1 MGCNIAICDD
11 SSADR
16 QYIADMVNKWA
27 EQSGKA
33 VFLTMFPSAENF
45 LFRYRDKSDYDI
57 LLLDIEMGG
66 MDGVSMAKELRRVD
80 DAVQI
85 IFITGYSD
93 YISEGYDVAALH
105 YLMKPVR
112 EEKLFSVLDRAAE
125 KLLKNERMLT
135 FEVGGEMLRVPV
147 FRIRYAEVY
156 GNYYGTPK
164 QKVLD
169 RLNAGEDILLEIDTQ
184 GALNVMKAMPEGLFI
199 FLLPPSL
206 EELANRLKGRGTET
220 EESLQRRLGAAVDE
234 IKIAHNYRYVVVNDK
249 VEAAEKAI
257 AGIIEAEHHRTD
269 LNEELLAGLQ
279 QWKENA

>member
-1 MGCNIAICDD
+1 MRKGLLILISGPSGTGKGTVCDLLRKNHPEI
-11 SSADR
+11 SYSISATTR
-16 QYIADMVNKWA
+16 QPRPG
-27 EQSGKA
+27 EQ
-33 VFLTMFPSAENF
+33 
-45 LFRYRDKSDYDI
+45 
-57 LLLDIEMGG
+57 
-66 MDGVSMAKELRRVD
+66 DGVNYYFYDKEKFRQMI
-80 DAVQI
+80 DA
-85 IFITGYSD
+85 G
-93 YISEGYDVAALH
+93 E
-105 YLMKPVR
+105 
-112 EEKLFSVLDRAAE
+112 
-125 KLLKNERMLT
+125 LLEW
-135 FEVGGEMLRVPV
+135 
-147 FRIRYAEVY
+147 ADVY

-184 GALNVMKAMPEGLFI
+184 GALNVMKAVPEGLFI

-257 AGIIEAEHHRTD
+257 ADIIEAEHHRTD

>member
-1 MGCNIAICDD
+1 MRKGLLILISGPSGTGKGTVCDLLRKNHPEI
-11 SSADR
+11 SYSISATTR
-16 QYIADMVNKWA
+16 QPRPG
-27 EQSGKA
+27 EQ
-33 VFLTMFPSAENF
+33 
-45 LFRYRDKSDYDI
+45 
-57 LLLDIEMGG
+57 
-66 MDGVSMAKELRRVD
+66 DGVNYYFYDKEKFRQMI
-80 DAVQI
+80 DA
-85 IFITGYSD
+85 G
-93 YISEGYDVAALH
+93 E
-105 YLMKPVR
+105 
-112 EEKLFSVLDRAAE
+112 
-125 KLLKNERMLT
+125 LLEW
-135 FEVGGEMLRVPV
+135 
-147 FRIRYAEVY
+147 AEVY

-184 GALNVMKAMPEGLFI
+184 GALNVMKAVPEGLFI

-234 IKIAHNYRYVVVNDK
+234 IKISHNYRYVVVNDK

>member
-1 MGCNIAICDD
+1 MRKGLLILISGPSGTGKGTVCDLLRKNHPEI
-11 SSADR
+11 SYSVSATTR
-16 QYIADMVNKWA
+16 QPRPG
-27 EQSGKA
+27 EQ
-33 VFLTMFPSAENF
+33 
-45 LFRYRDKSDYDI
+45 
-57 LLLDIEMGG
+57 
-66 MDGVSMAKELRRVD
+66 DGVNYYFYDKEKFRQMI
-80 DAVQI
+80 DA
-85 IFITGYSD
+85 G
-93 YISEGYDVAALH
+93 E
-105 YLMKPVR
+105 
-112 EEKLFSVLDRAAE
+112 
-125 KLLKNERMLT
+125 LLEW
-135 FEVGGEMLRVPV
+135 
-147 FRIRYAEVY
+147 AEVY

>member
-1 MGCNIAICDD
+1 MRKGLLILISGPSGTGKGTVCDLLRKNHPEM
-11 SSADR
+11 SYSISATTR
-16 QYIADMVNKWA
+16 QPRPG
-27 EQSGKA
+27 EQ
-33 VFLTMFPSAENF
+33 
-45 LFRYRDKSDYDI
+45 
-57 LLLDIEMGG
+57 
-66 MDGVSMAKELRRVD
+66 DGVNYYFYDKEKFRQMI
-80 DAVQI
+80 DA
-85 IFITGYSD
+85 G
-93 YISEGYDVAALH
+93 E
-105 YLMKPVR
+105 
-112 EEKLFSVLDRAAE
+112 
-125 KLLKNERMLT
+125 LLEW
-135 FEVGGEMLRVPV
+135 
-147 FRIRYAEVY
+147 AEVY

-184 GALNVMKAMPEGLFI
+184 GALNVMKAVPEGLFI

>member
-1 MGCNIAICDD
+1 MRKGLLILISGPSGTGKGTVCDLLRKNHPEI
-11 SSADR
+11 SYSISATTR
-16 QYIADMVNKWA
+16 QPRPG
-27 EQSGKA
+27 EQ
-33 VFLTMFPSAENF
+33 
-45 LFRYRDKSDYDI
+45 
-57 LLLDIEMGG
+57 
-66 MDGVSMAKELRRVD
+66 DGVNYYFYDKEKFRQMI
-80 DAVQI
+80 DA
-85 IFITGYSD
+85 G
-93 YISEGYDVAALH
+93 E
-105 YLMKPVR
+105 
-112 EEKLFSVLDRAAE
+112 
-125 KLLKNERMLT
+125 LLEW
-135 FEVGGEMLRVPV
+135 
-147 FRIRYAEVY
+147 AEVY

-269 LNEELLAGLQ
+269 LNDELLAGLQ
-279 QWKENA
+279 QWKENAE

>member
-1 MGCNIAICDD
+1 MRKGLLILISGPSGTGKGTVCDLLRKNHPEI
-11 SSADR
+11 SYSISATTR
-16 QYIADMVNKWA
+16 QPRPG
-27 EQSGKA
+27 EQ
-33 VFLTMFPSAENF
+33 
-45 LFRYRDKSDYDI
+45 
-57 LLLDIEMGG
+57 
-66 MDGVSMAKELRRVD
+66 DGVNYYFYDKEKFRLMI
-80 DAVQI
+80 DA
-85 IFITGYSD
+85 G
-93 YISEGYDVAALH
+93 E
-105 YLMKPVR
+105 
-112 EEKLFSVLDRAAE
+112 
-125 KLLKNERMLT
+125 LLEW
-135 FEVGGEMLRVPV
+135 
-147 FRIRYAEVY
+147 AEVY

-184 GALNVMKAMPEGLFI
+184 GALNVMKAVPEGLFI

>member
-1 MGCNIAICDD
+1 MRKGLLILISGPSGTGKGTVCDLLRKNHPEI
-11 SSADR
+11 SYSISATTR
-16 QYIADMVNKWA
+16 QPRPG
-27 EQSGKA
+27 EQ
-33 VFLTMFPSAENF
+33 
-45 LFRYRDKSDYDI
+45 
-57 LLLDIEMGG
+57 
-66 MDGVSMAKELRRVD
+66 DGVNYYFYDKEKFRQMI
-80 DAVQI
+80 DA
-85 IFITGYSD
+85 G
-93 YISEGYDVAALH
+93 E
-105 YLMKPVR
+105 
-112 EEKLFSVLDRAAE
+112 
-125 KLLKNERMLT
+125 LLER
-135 FEVGGEMLRVPV
+135 
-147 FRIRYAEVY
+147 AEVY

-184 GALNVMKAMPEGLFI
+184 GALNVMKAVPEGLFI

>member
-1 MGCNIAICDD
+1 MRKGLLILISGPSGTGKGTVCDLLRKNHPEI
-11 SSADR
+11 SYSISATTR
-16 QYIADMVNKWA
+16 QPRPG
-27 EQSGKA
+27 EQ
-33 VFLTMFPSAENF
+33 
-45 LFRYRDKSDYDI
+45 
-57 LLLDIEMGG
+57 
-66 MDGVSMAKELRRVD
+66 DGVNYYFYDKEKFRQMI
-80 DAVQI
+80 DA
-85 IFITGYSD
+85 G
-93 YISEGYDVAALH
+93 E
-105 YLMKPVR
+105 
-112 EEKLFSVLDRAAE
+112 
-125 KLLKNERMLT
+125 LLEW
-135 FEVGGEMLRVPV
+135 
-147 FRIRYAEVY
+147 AEVY

-184 GALNVMKAMPEGLFI
+184 GALNVMRAVPEGLFI

-206 EELANRLKGRGTET
+206 EDLANRLKGRGTET

>member
-1 MGCNIAICDD
+1 MRKGLLILISGPSGTGKGTVCDLLRKNHPEI
-11 SSADR
+11 SYSISATTR
-16 QYIADMVNKWA
+16 QPRPG
-27 EQSGKA
+27 EQ
-33 VFLTMFPSAENF
+33 
-45 LFRYRDKSDYDI
+45 
-57 LLLDIEMGG
+57 
-66 MDGVSMAKELRRVD
+66 DGVNYYFYDKEKFRQMI
-80 DAVQI
+80 DA
-85 IFITGYSD
+85 G
-93 YISEGYDVAALH
+93 E
-105 YLMKPVR
+105 
-112 EEKLFSVLDRAAE
+112 
-125 KLLKNERMLT
+125 LLEW
-135 FEVGGEMLRVPV
+135 
-147 FRIRYAEVY
+147 AEVY

-184 GALNVMKAMPEGLFI
+184 GALNVMKAVPEGLFI

-257 AGIIEAEHHRTD
+257 VGIIEAEHHRTD

>member
-1 MGCNIAICDD
+1 MRKGLLILISGPSGTGKGTVCDLLRKNHPEI
-11 SSADR
+11 SYSISATTR
-16 QYIADMVNKWA
+16 QPRPG
-27 EQSGKA
+27 EQ
-33 VFLTMFPSAENF
+33 
-45 LFRYRDKSDYDI
+45 
-57 LLLDIEMGG
+57 
-66 MDGVSMAKELRRVD
+66 DGVNYYFYDKEKFRQMI
-80 DAVQI
+80 DA
-85 IFITGYSD
+85 G
-93 YISEGYDVAALH
+93 E
-105 YLMKPVR
+105 
-112 EEKLFSVLDRAAE
+112 
-125 KLLKNERMLT
+125 LLEW
-135 FEVGGEMLRVPV
+135 
-147 FRIRYAEVY
+147 AEVY

-184 GALNVMKAMPEGLFI
+184 GALNVMKAVPVGLFI

>member
-1 MGCNIAICDD
+1 MRKGLLILISGPSGTGKGTVCDLLRKNHPEI
-11 SSADR
+11 SYSISATTR
-16 QYIADMVNKWA
+16 QPRPG
-27 EQSGKA
+27 EQ
-33 VFLTMFPSAENF
+33 
-45 LFRYRDKSDYDI
+45 
-57 LLLDIEMGG
+57 
-66 MDGVSMAKELRRVD
+66 DGVNYYFYDKEKFRQMI
-80 DAVQI
+80 DA
-85 IFITGYSD
+85 G
-93 YISEGYDVAALH
+93 E
-105 YLMKPVR
+105 
-112 EEKLFSVLDRAAE
+112 
-125 KLLKNERMLT
+125 LLEW
-135 FEVGGEMLRVPV
+135 
-147 FRIRYAEVY
+147 AEVY

-184 GALNVMKAMPEGLFI
+184 GALNVMKAAPEGLFI

-206 EELANRLKGRGTET
+206 EELASRLKGRGTET

-249 VEAAEKAI
+249 VEAAEKVI

>member
-1 MGCNIAICDD
+1 MRKGLLILISGPSGTGKGTVCDLLRKNHPEI
-11 SSADR
+11 SYSISATTR
-16 QYIADMVNKWA
+16 QPRPG
-27 EQSGKA
+27 EQ
-33 VFLTMFPSAENF
+33 
-45 LFRYRDKSDYDI
+45 
-57 LLLDIEMGG
+57 
-66 MDGVSMAKELRRVD
+66 DGVNYYFYDKEKFRQMI
-80 DAVQI
+80 DA
-85 IFITGYSD
+85 G
-93 YISEGYDVAALH
+93 E
-105 YLMKPVR
+105 
-112 EEKLFSVLDRAAE
+112 
-125 KLLKNERMLT
+125 LLEW
-135 FEVGGEMLRVPV
+135 
-147 FRIRYAEVY
+147 AEVY

-164 QKVLD
+164 QKVME

-184 GALNVMKAMPEGLFI
+184 GALNVMKAVPEGLFI

>member
-1 MGCNIAICDD
+1 MRKGLLILISGPSGTGKGTVCDLLKKNHPEI
-11 SSADR
+11 SYSISATTR
-16 QYIADMVNKWA
+16 QPRPG
-27 EQSGKA
+27 EQ
-33 VFLTMFPSAENF
+33 
-45 LFRYRDKSDYDI
+45 
-57 LLLDIEMGG
+57 
-66 MDGVSMAKELRRVD
+66 DGVNYYFYDKEKFRQMI
-80 DAVQI
+80 DA
-85 IFITGYSD
+85 G
-93 YISEGYDVAALH
+93 E
-105 YLMKPVR
+105 
-112 EEKLFSVLDRAAE
+112 
-125 KLLKNERMLT
+125 LLEW
-135 FEVGGEMLRVPV
+135 
-147 FRIRYAEVY
+147 AEVY

-184 GALNVMKAMPEGLFI
+184 GALNVMKAVPEGLFI